1 MSTSHCICLPH
12 TYCSSLAA
20 ICVVGLGTETARVVT
35 LEEHVAYAGHL
46 REMSE
51 QLVGQHRDVG
61 DCAQLV
67 VERDG
72 DRGE

>member
-1 MSTSHCICLPH
+1 LLFST
-12 TYCSSLAA
+12 A
-20 ICVVGLGTETARVVT
+20 ICVLGLGTETARVVT